1 MDQKFQIELQTNYC
15 LHTLPNRFNVCFRL
29 LTEMVWNLQT
39 RLEVE
44 QQSLRADLTQN
55 QSLLRAG
62 DEQNTKLQLALT
74 ALPNVCVECTG

>member
-1 MDQKFQIELQTNYC
+1 
-15 LHTLPNRFNVCFRL
+15 
-29 LTEMVWNLQT
+29 MVWNLQT

-62 DEQNTKLQLALT
+62 DEQITKLQLALT
-74 ALPNVCVECTG
+74 ALPNVCDDVVCV